1 MAEELRFAVRCHGSS
16 KKQKKTKKVCLNC
29 KSTIHTPD
37 CPLKVIRSESVNGV
51 VHMKDKRHSPR
62 DLRHTGDFE
71 LDYLHD
77 NKCDFG
83 AGGYLHVE
91 YSDTDS

>member
-1 MAEELRFAVRCHGSS
+1 MAEELRFAVTCHGSS
-16 KKQKKTKKVCLNC
+16 KKQRIKKKVCLNC
-29 KSTIHTPD
+29 KSLIHTAD

-51 VHMKDKRHSPR
+51 VHMKDRRRSR
-62 DLRHTGDFE
+62 DHAGEFE

-77 NKCDFG
+77 KCEFG

>member
-1 MAEELRFAVRCHGSS
+1 MAEELRFAVRCPGSS
-16 KKQKKTKKVCLNC
+16 RKHKTKKKVCLNC
-29 KSTIHTPD
+29 KSTTHNSD

-51 VHMKDKRHSPR
+51 VHMRDRKHSR
-62 DLRHTGDFE
+62 DVIHTGDFE

-77 NKCDFG
+77 KCDFG

>member
-16 KKQKKTKKVCLNC
+16 RKQKTKKKVCLNC
-29 KSTIHTPD
+29 KSTSHHPD
-37 CPLKVIRSESVNGV
+37 CPFKVIRSESVNGV
-51 VHMKDKRHSPR
+51 VHMKDRRHSR
-62 DLRHTGDFE
+62 EVHHTGDFE

-77 NKCDFG
+77 KCDFG